1 MINKNIKRMLLF
13 ITLCILL
20 IGIVSATDN
29 VSNDTTESVQTIS
42 QKAVVPAVDVAEVE
56 SNVVDTNNDE
66 INKVNTKEETKTA
79 TSAKQTKITI
89 DPLPKVSEDESVL
102 ITGRF
107 TDINNNPLR
116 YTNLKVDVNGEAYY
130 SETDDY
136 GYYFGEYY
144 ADTAGTKTVTVS
156 WAGNSRY
163 AATTTK
169 TTFNVEGQY
178 PTQIVLNNIKDVN
191 SSEYTTIS
199 GYYYYDNNKPLKST
213 SMLINIDGNRY
224 YAKTNDKGYFSYNYK
239 TDKLGTKTVTVSY
252 PGNDKFKP
260 ATATK
265 TYNVKYRGLLYTYI
279 KLNNIKEVN
288 LGEYTSINGYYYY
301 DLNKPLKL
309 TAMVV
314 NINGNKYYAKTNNDG
329 YFSYN
334 YKTTKTGTNNVTVS
348 YPGNTKFKSASL
360 TKTFN
365 VKNKIT
371 TTKATRITLYSIDT
385 TQYSDYAT
393 ISGYFTDSNWN
404 DLRYTG
410 LTISINGNKYVTRT
424 DNYGDFTYNYR
435 TNKVGTNTVTVSY
448 GGNDRYLASSTTT
461 TFTVTKKDTELY
473 LYHTETVNKGEYTTI
488 NGEYVDSDG
497 NPLKST
503 TITLNINGVKYYAKT
518 DNYGYFYLNYKT
530 NKVGTNKVTA
540 SYAGTSNYYGDTI
553 SATFNVLGY
562 DSDTDGYIEGK
573 KITYR
578 NPYYMG
584 TDSGLEQFGTDTD
597 LYIKQ
602 KSTGRIAK
610 RILDDDGVY
619 RFYDMAT
626 GECVLG

>member
-1 MINKNIKRMLLF
+1 MLLF
-13 ITLCILL
+13 ITLCFLL

-29 VSNDTTESVQTIS
+29 VSDDTSESTQTIS
-42 QKAVVPAVDVAEVE
+42 ENSAAEVKTVAEVE
-56 SNVVDTNNDE
+56 DNVIDD
-66 INKVNTKEETKTA
+66 NKEDFKKDSKTDQIKTA
-79 TSAKQTKITI
+79 TSAKQTRITI
-89 DPLPKVSEDESVL
+89 DPIPKVSVDDSVF
-102 ITGRF
+102 ISGTF

-116 YTNLKVDVNGEAYY
+116 YTHLKVDVNGEAYY
-130 SETDDY
+130 SQTNDY
-136 GYYFGEYY
+136 GDYFGEYY
-144 ADTAGTKTVTVS
+144 AETPGTKTVTVS
-156 WAGNSRY
+156 WAGNTGY
-163 AATTTK
+163 APTTAK
-169 TTFNVEGQY
+169 TTFTVEGQY
-178 PTQIVLNNIKDVN
+178 PTYINLNSIKDVN
-191 SSEYTTIS
+191 LGDSVSIS
-199 GYYYYDNNKPLKST
+199 GYYRYDQAKPLRQT
-213 SMLINIDGNRY
+213 AMTININGAKY
-224 YAKTNDKGYFSYNYK
+224 YARTNDNGYFNYNYK
-239 TDKLGTKTVTVSY
+239 TIKAGTNTVTVSY
-252 PGNDKFKP
+252 PGNTRFKS
-260 ATATK
+260 ATETQ
-265 TYNVKYRGLLYTYI
+265 TFNVKSAGPQDTYI
-279 KLNNIKEVN
+279 TLNNINDVKN
-288 LGEYTSINGYYYY
+288 GEYVTISGYYRYGQA
-301 DLNKPLKL
+301 KPLRQ

-334 YKTTKTGTNNVTVS
+334 YKTTKTGSNNVTVS

-410 LTISINGNKYVTRT
+410 LTISINGKKYVTRT

-448 GGNDRYLASSTTT
+448 GGNNRYLASSTTT